1 VGAAISAC
9 VHVVRVGE
17 PLKKGRGAG
26 KRGPRDSDIAGERAT
41 GQGADKEATL
51 GREGESAYERA
62 RHGADRW
69 GPPVSGRR
77 RARPSW
83 AGLGR
88 PG

>member
-1 VGAAISAC
+1 VGATISAC
-9 VHVVRVGE
+9 VRTVHAGE

-51 GREGESAYERA
+51 GREGESVCERA
-62 RHGADRW
+62 RHGAGRW

-77 RARPSW
+77 RARGL
-83 AGLGR
+83 AGLD
-88 PG
+88 